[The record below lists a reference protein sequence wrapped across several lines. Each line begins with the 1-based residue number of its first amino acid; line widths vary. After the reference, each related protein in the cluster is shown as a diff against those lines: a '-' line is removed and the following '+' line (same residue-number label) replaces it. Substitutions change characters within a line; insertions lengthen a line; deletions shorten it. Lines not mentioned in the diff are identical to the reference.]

1 MHPSD
6 IKAAIEKRNHSP
18 NSLAQQHGYSRA
30 AFSYA
35 IRKPHPRVEKIVS
48 IFPGISLQAFS
59 RQAATRRRETDQERS
74 SNAEGKVFTR

>member
-35 IRKPHPRVEKIVS
+35 IHKPYPRVEKIIS
-48 IFPGISLQAFS
+48 IFPGISLHRLFPD
-59 RQAATRRRETDQERS
+59 RWRETDQERP
-74 SNAEGKVFTR
+74 SNAEGKVLTR